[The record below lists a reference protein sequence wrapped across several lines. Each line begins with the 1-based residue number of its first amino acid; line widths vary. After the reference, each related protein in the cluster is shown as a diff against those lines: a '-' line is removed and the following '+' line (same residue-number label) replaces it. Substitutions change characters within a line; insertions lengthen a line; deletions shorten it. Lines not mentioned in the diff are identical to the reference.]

1 MSEARSIVVL
11 KDVKKEFPVKGRSVP
26 VPALRGVTM
35 DIETGSMVAIKG
47 PSGSGKTTLL
57 QMIGA
62 MDIPTTGSV
71 VVDGEELA
79 DLREVELTDIRAS
92 TIGFVFQ
99 DFNLLPNLTALENVE
114 LPMEALNVPKADRR
128 KRAME
133 LLEAVGMSERVHHK
147 PMKLSG
153 GEQQRVAIA
162 RALANGPSIILAD
175 EPTGS
180 VDSKTGAA
188 IMKLLNKLRSERGTT
203 VIVVTHSKSAAASC
217 DYVFTIKDGVI
228 TSEEDVAAVDHV
240 EVKKKELRKALSA
253 SGKVVNKLFEAGF
266 DDIDALN
273 GATLSEI
280 TTIVGDQNKA
290 EKIKKKAK
298 ILKEL
303 EEDVVD

>member
-1 MSEARSIVVL
+1 MSEAEQIVVL

-35 DIETGSMVAIKG
+35 NIEEGSMVAIKG

-62 MDIPTTGSV
+62 MDVPTQGSV

-79 DLREVELTDIRAS
+79 DLKEVELTDIRAS

-114 LPMEALNVPKADRR
+114 LPMEALDVPKADRR
-128 KRAME
+128 KRAHE
-133 LLEAVGMSERVHHK
+133 LLETVGMSERIGHK
-147 PMKLSG
+147 PLKLSG

-162 RALANGPSIILAD
+162 RAIANNPSIILAD

-180 VDSKTGAA
+180 VDSKTGAV
-188 IMKLLNKLRSERGTT
+188 IMKLLNRLRRERGTT
-203 VIVVTHSKSAAASC
+203 VIVVTHSRSAAASC

-228 TSEEDVAAVDHV
+228 TSEEDVAAIEDL
-240 EVKKKELRKALSA
+240 ELKKSELRKAISA
-253 SGKVVNKLFEAGF
+253 SGKIVNLLFDAGF
-266 DDIDALN
+266 DSIDALN
-273 GATLSEI
+273 GASLEEL
-280 TTIVGDQNKA
+280 TTVVGDRNKA
-290 EKIKKKAK
+290 EKIQRKAK

>member
-1 MSEARSIVVL
+1 MSDAKHIVVL
-11 KDVKKEFPVKGRSVP
+11 LNVKKEFQVKGRSVP

-35 DIETGSMVAIKG
+35 NIEEGSMVAIKG

-62 MDIPTTGSV
+62 MDVPTEGSV

-79 DLREVELTDIRAS
+79 NLNESELTDIRAS

-114 LPMEALNVPKADRR
+114 LPMEALDVPKADRR
-128 KRAME
+128 RRALE
-133 LLEAVGMSERVHHK
+133 LLEAVGMSDRVEHK
-147 PMKLSG
+147 PLKLSG

-162 RALANGPSIILAD
+162 RALANNPSIILAD

-188 IMKLLNKLRSERGTT
+188 IMKLLAKLQRERRST
-203 VIVVTHSKSAAASC
+203 VIVVTHSKGAAASC
-217 DYVFTIKDGVI
+217 DHVYTIKDGVI
-228 TSEEDVAAVDHV
+228 TSEEDVVTIKDMKAR
-240 EVKKKELRKALSA
+240 KKELRKAISA
-253 SGKVVNKLFEAGF
+253 SGKIVNMLFDAGYES
-266 DDIDALN
+266 IDALRK
-273 GATLSEI
+273 ATVPELA
-280 TTIVGDQNKA
+280 TIVGDRNKA
-290 EKIKKKAK
+290 EKILRKVR

>member
-1 MSEARSIVVL
+1 MSEAEQIVVL
-11 KDVKKEFPVKGRSVP
+11 QDVKKEFPVKGRSVP

-35 DIETGSMVAIKG
+35 RVEEGSMVAIKG

-62 MDIPTTGSV
+62 MDIPTQGSV

-79 DLREVELTDIRAS
+79 DLKEGELTEIRAS

-99 DFNLLPNLTALENVE
+99 DFNLLSNLTALENVE
-114 LPMEALNVPKADRR
+114 LPMEALDVPKTDRR
-128 KRAME
+128 KRALE
-133 LLEAVGMSERVHHK
+133 LLESVGMSERTHHK

-162 RALANGPSIILAD
+162 RALANSPSIILAD

-188 IMKLLNKLRSERGTT
+188 IMKLLDKLRRERGTT
-203 VIVVTHSKSAAASC
+203 VIVVTHSRRAAATC

-228 TSEEDVAAVDHV
+228 TTEDDVAAVEDL
-240 EVKKKELRKALSA
+240 ESRKKELRKAISA
-253 SGKVVNKLFEAGF
+253 SGKIVNSLFDAGF
-266 DDIDALN
+266 ESVDALN
-273 GATLSEI
+273 DATLSEL
-280 TTIVGDQNKA
+280 TAVVGDRNKA
-290 EKIKKKAK
+290 ERIQRKAK

-303 EEDVVD
+303 EQDVVD

>member
-1 MSEARSIVVL
+1 MSEAEQIVIL
-11 KDVKKEFPVKGRSVP
+11 KDVKKEFQVKGRSVP

-35 DIETGSMVAIKG
+35 NIEEGSMVAIKG

-62 MDIPTTGSV
+62 MDIPTQGSV

-79 DLREVELTDIRAS
+79 NLKEVELTDIRAS

-114 LPMEALNVPKADRR
+114 LPMEALDVPKAERR
-128 KRAME
+128 KRALD
-133 LLEAVGMSERVHHK
+133 LLETVGMSERIDHK
-147 PMKLSG
+147 PLKLSG

-162 RALANGPSIILAD
+162 RALANNPSIILAD

-180 VDSKTGAA
+180 VDSKTGAT
-188 IMKLLNKLRSERGTT
+188 IMKLLNKLRRERGTT
-203 VIVVTHSKSAAASC
+203 VIVVTHSRRAAASC
-217 DYVFTIKDGVI
+217 DHVFTIMDGVI
-228 TSEEDVAAVDHV
+228 TTEKDVTAIEDLEA
-240 EVKKKELRKALSA
+240 KKMELRKAISA
-253 SGKVVNKLFEAGF
+253 SGKTVNLLFDAGF
-266 DDIDALN
+266 DSIDAIN
-273 GATLSEI
+273 RAMLSEL
-280 TTIVGDQNKA
+280 TTVVGDRNKA
-290 EKIKKKAK
+290 EKIQRKAK

>member
-1 MSEARSIVVL
+1 MHIEAR
-11 KDVKKEFPVKGRSVP
+11 
-26 VPALRGVTM
+26 
-35 DIETGSMVAIKG
+35 SMVAIKG

-62 MDIPTTGSV
+62 MDIPTQGSV
-71 VVDGEELA
+71 VVAGKELA
-79 DLREVELTDIRAS
+79 DLKEVELTDIRAS

-99 DFNLLPNLTALENVE
+99 DFNLLPNLTAQENVE

-128 KRAME
+128 KRALE
-133 LLEAVGMSERVHHK
+133 LLRDVGMSERLHHK
-147 PMKLSG
+147 PLKLSG

-188 IMKLLNKLRSERGTT
+188 IMKLLDKLRRERGTT

-217 DYVFTIKDGVI
+217 DHVLTIKDGVI
-228 TSEEDVAAVDHV
+228 SSEEDVASIDDLEAQ
-240 EVKKKELRKALSA
+240 KKELRNAISA
-253 SGKVVNKLFEAGF
+253 SGKIVNSLFDAGL
-266 DDIDALN
+266 DNIDALN
-273 GATLSEI
+273 KATISEV
-280 TTIVGDQNKA
+280 TNVVGDRNKA
-290 EKIKKKAK
+290 DKIKKKAR

-303 EEDVVD
+303 QEDVVD